1 MNPFVRW
8 LFTTDTNQQR
18 PALCVVHADQ
28 ALCVQAGSIVRVI
41 VRTQKE
47 FAGMRTVVKNGD
59 LYPADK
65 AAANLRTIGQR
76 IGITKQA
83 ELLLSAI
90 ERNEDALLEGA
101 KFIDEEGKTMRDETD
116 LDDTEGGEDETAAP
130 AVVKKKK
137 LPPPRVAAPSPGPFT
152 RKAKTVAAPAA
163 TKETKTKTVTTPV
176 KGTKETT
183 VAAKKNAKKVVKAKG
198 KKVVAKKAAAAPGE
212 GGFRSG
218 SNMEKGFI
226 LYKAA
231 RKDYIGMERGDK
243 QVWAQKTADKL
254 NTTLNSVRTMISKNW
269 EPLLTK

>member
-83 ELLLSAI
+83 ELLLLAI
-90 ERNEDALLEGA
+90 EDNDDASLAGVT
-101 KFIDEEGKTMRDETD
+101 FIDEEGKTMRDETD

-137 LPPPRVAAPSPGPFT
+137 LPPPRVAAPSPGAFT

-163 TKETKTKTVTTPV
+163 TKETKKTVTTPV

-183 VAAKKNAKKVVKAKG
+183 VAAKKTVKAKAKAKG
-198 KKVVAKKAAAAPGE
+198 KAKVVAKKAAAAPGE